1 MMVKK
6 NVLGKKLEVCSLEPL
21 TGYFRDGS
29 CTHCETDSGQHTLC
43 AEMTDEFL
51 QFSKEKGN
59 DLTTP
64 RPEFN
69 FPGLK
74 AGDRWCLCAS
84 RWLESADAGSAPAV
98 ILEATNEKALDV
110 IEISDLKYHA
120 KVMNFLMLP
129 RLASRTKGSGGNRL
143 RSFRFTRQEPLKGN
157 PIVCDHTTF

>member
-21 TGYFRDGS
+21 TGYFRDWS

-74 AGDRWCLCAS
+74 A
-84 RWLESADAGSAPAV
+84 
-98 ILEATNEKALDV
+98 
-110 IEISDLKYHA
+110 
-120 KVMNFLMLP
+120 
-129 RLASRTKGSGGNRL
+129 
-143 RSFRFTRQEPLKGN
+143 
-157 PIVCDHTTF
+157 